1 MVGNLSLFRIAV
13 YETET
18 RKKPSVRKIKR
29 VTQRWENFETVLCS
43 CRFNSALIPSFYP
56 PFFSSLLSFFLS
68 FLFFV
73 VLFSL
78 ARIRI
83 DGQQFLQNDIFRIS
97 RRGRTQFVHVVDV
110 TQAFYP
116 PSPSSVPRATIN
128 PYMYS
133 SIFITFLLVTRD
145 RVRS

>member
-18 RKKPSVRKIKR
+18 RKKPAVRKIKR

-68 FLFFV
+68 FLFFC
-73 VLFSL
+73 
-78 ARIRI
+78 RIILTRA
-83 DGQQFLQNDIFRIS
+83 DQNRRPTIPTKRYFQNIETRKNAVCS
-97 RRGRTQFVHVVDV
+97 RGWRNTGILPPLSILCPSCNDKSVYVFVHI
-110 TQAFYP
+110 YNIP
-116 PSPSSVPRATIN
+116 PSH
-128 PYMYS
+128 
-133 SIFITFLLVTRD
+133 
-145 RVRS
+145 